1 MEPTIFR
8 QYDLRGRYPDDF
20 NSSDFEKIAREF
32 GESFPE
38 ASSIGVGYDAR
49 LSGPELE
56 LRACRGLEA
65 SGHSVFRLGMIP
77 TPLCY
82 FAVCLK
88 NLDGA
93 IMITS
98 SHNPKNWNGAKL
110 MREKAICLTWEE
122 GIRELRDNILSGQR
136 SFSAR
141 QKGSSITLKCQ
152 NDYVKHIASKISLKS
167 DLRVIVECSNGAS
180 GPLLRKVLERL
191 RANFEL
197 VNEEPDGNFPA
208 HEPDIFLN
216 EVENIVSDR
225 ILNTNADIGFA
236 IDGDGD
242 RLRIF
247 DDNGNSIP
255 NDMLTGWLAE
265 QVLRKHPGST
275 ILHEV
280 RTGLGVDKYI
290 RNLGGKVALC
300 KSGHSYVMAE
310 LMRLYPNSYFAGE
323 LTGHYF
329 FASNYFFDDAIFA
342 LAKTLE
348 ALSMKDIPLSLLR
361 QEFPVMEE
369 SPSQKIE
376 VPDRIKH
383 NAIKHLIQ
391 ALADLGGKASTL
403 DGLRLDFDDAF
414 VLVRAKNTEAAI
426 ETRFQAETK
435 ARLASLEREVIS
447 TLENVLREM
456 S

>member
-8 QYDLRGRYPDDF
+8 QYDLRGRFPDDF
-20 NSSDFEKIAREF
+20 SSSDFEKIAKKF

-38 ASSIGVGYDAR
+38 GSSIGVGYDAR

-56 LRACRGLEA
+56 LRTCRGLEA
-65 SGHSVFRLGMIP
+65 AGLSVFRLGMVP

-82 FAVCLK
+82 FAVCSK

-110 MREKAICLTWEE
+110 MREKAICLTWEK
-122 GIRELRDNILSGQR
+122 GIKELRDNLLSGQR
-136 SFSAR
+136 YFSAR
-141 QKGSSITLKCQ
+141 QEGSSTTLKCHE
-152 NDYVKHIASKISLKS
+152 DYVEHIASKLHIES
-167 DLRVIVECSNGAS
+167 DLSVIVECSSGAS

-191 RANFEL
+191 KTTFEL

-216 EVENIVSDR
+216 EVENVVHDR
-225 ILNTNADIGFA
+225 ILDTSADVGFA

-247 DDNGNSIP
+247 DDNGKAIP

-265 QVLRKHPGST
+265 QVLRSHPGST

-290 RNLGGKVALC
+290 RNLGGKIALC
-300 KSGHSYVMAE
+300 KSGHSYVI
-310 LMRLYPNSYFAGE
+310 L
-323 LTGHYF
+323 F
-329 FASNYFFDDAIFA
+329 FCQQLF
-342 LAKTLE
+342 
-348 ALSMKDIPLSLLR
+348 LR
-361 QEFPVMEE
+361 
-369 SPSQKIE
+369 
-376 VPDRIKH
+376 
-383 NAIKHLIQ
+383 
-391 ALADLGGKASTL
+391 
-403 DGLRLDFDDAF
+403 
-414 VLVRAKNTEAAI
+414 
-426 ETRFQAETK
+426 
-435 ARLASLEREVIS
+435 
-447 TLENVLREM
+447 
-456 S
+456 